1 MVNIITEHHRKGC
14 RCKKCTIERFEAEK
28 AAKKKIADASR
39 GFRNNNP
46 GNIRKGS
53 NWHGLAEEQNHSAFC
68 VFSHPT
74 YGIRAL
80 AYLLKNV
87 YQGRYNL
94 DTIEKLIDRW
104 APPSENETSDYVVF
118 VCNETRLE
126 PDEPID
132 LIDQTIMLKV
142 VAAIIQFENGDM
154 PYNYELIDGIRL
166 A

>member
-1 MVNIITEHHRKGC
+1 MVNIITEHHRVGC
-14 RCKKCTIERFEAEK
+14 RCKKCTLERFEA
-28 AAKKKIADASR
+28 AKKEVEKVSR

-46 GNIRKGS
+46 GNIRRTNS
-53 NWHGLAEEQNHSAFC
+53 NWHGLAEEQNDSAFC